1 MRMCIALNFD
11 CISQLT
17 AYIYDNENFDQ
28 HKKNADNNLP
38 HIAELKNKMTHVY
51 HTVMGWI
58 NDDRLQK

>member
-1 MRMCIALNFD
+1 MTMKTSTNI
-11 CISQLT
+11 
-17 AYIYDNENFDQ
+17 
-28 HKKNADNNLP
+28 KKNADNNLP